1 MLTPDGLETPRLL
14 RDAGRLERHRVA
26 MRDRCRMR
34 GVVLRPQIKTA
45 KSTRVACWSGSMAG
59 DA

>member
-1 MLTPDGLETPRLL
+1 MQTPDGLETPRLL

-34 GVVLRPQIKTA
+34 GAVLCPHLKAA
-45 KSTRVACWSGSMAG
+45 KSARVACWEWINGR
-59 DA
+59 